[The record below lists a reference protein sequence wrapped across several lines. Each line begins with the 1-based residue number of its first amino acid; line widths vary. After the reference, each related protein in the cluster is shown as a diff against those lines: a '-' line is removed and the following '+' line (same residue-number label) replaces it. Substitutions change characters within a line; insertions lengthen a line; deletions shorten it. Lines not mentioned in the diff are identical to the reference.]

1 MEGALYRVVGR
12 YIFDDRGDAALS
24 KPLSMKN
31 LDWAV
36 LVFVLLFIVIYGIYK
51 SRKVK
56 TSESFLGGK
65 TNPWWMV
72 GLSIMATQA
81 SAITFLSTPGQA
93 YHDGL
98 GFVQFYFGLPLAMV
112 ILCVWVLPKFFKMNV
127 LTAYEYLE
135 KRFGLSTRILT
146 AILFLI
152 QRGLAAGITIFAPAI
167 ILSTILGWNLMLT
180 NIVIGSLVV
189 FYTLIGGTAAVSQT
203 QKQQMFVIFIGMF
216 LAFFLIVQNLPLD
229 LDDALLYS
237 GKMGKLNPVSFEF
250 NLNSRYNIWSAF
262 LGGTF
267 LFLSYFGTDQSQ
279 VQRYLTGKSLKEAR
293 LGLLFNGLFKIP
305 MQFFILFI
313 GVMVFVFFQ
322 FEKTPLNFNPLSQK
336 LQNNT
341 EYRALNT
348 EFNELHEAKKAKI
361 IEWKSEHSETV
372 MSELKVL
379 QAKEVTIRQDV
390 KKLIDTAAPEIESND
405 KDYVFIYYILNY
417 LPTGV
422 IGLLIAVIL
431 SAAMSS
437 TSSELNALAT
447 TTVVDIYKRNFAPD
461 ISEKKYLNMSR
472 LFTLM
477 WGMIAIFFAVNAS
490 LFENLIQAVNIIGS
504 LFYGV
509 ILGVFAIAFLF
520 PRIGG
525 KATMWSILIVEPII
539 ILLYFLDVKEIIEL
553 EFLWLNPIG
562 CLLMV
567 VSAWVL
573 QPMFKKE
580 AI

>member
-1 MEGALYRVVGR
+1 
-12 YIFDDRGDAALS
+12 
-24 KPLSMKN
+24 MKN
-31 LDWAV
+31 LDWAI
-36 LVFVLLFIVIYGIYK
+36 LIFVMLFIVIYGIYK
-51 SRKVK
+51 SKKVK

-98 GFVQFYFGLPLAMV
+98 GFVQFYFGLPIAMV

-167 ILSTILGWNLMLT
+167 ILSTILGWNLILT
-180 NIVIGSLVV
+180 NIVIGSLVTI
-189 FYTLIGGTAAVSQT
+189 YTLVGGTEAVSQT

-216 LAFFLIVQNLPLD
+216 LAFFLIVEKLPLD
-229 LDDALLYS
+229 LNDALLYS
-237 GKMGKLNPVSFEF
+237 GQMGKLNPVSFEF
-250 NLNSRYNIWSAF
+250 DMNNRYNIWSAF

-336 LQNNT
+336 LQSNT
-341 EYRALNT
+341 EYQTLNSGYDQIHEEKKQKIAL
-348 EFNELHEAKKAKI
+348 
-361 IEWKSEHSETV
+361 WKNDHSEKV
-372 MSELKVL
+372 MSELKIL
-379 QAKEVTIRQDV
+379 QSKEVEIRNDV
-390 KKLIDTAAPEIESND
+390 KNLIKKEAPEIESND

-417 LPTGV
+417 LPTGIV
-422 IGLLIAVIL
+422 GLLIAVIL

-447 TTVVDIYKRNFAPD
+447 TTVVDIYKRNFAPN
-461 ISEKKYLNMSR
+461 ISEKNYLNASR
-472 LFTLM
+472 LFTLL
-477 WGMIAIFFAVNAS
+477 WGMVAIFFAVNAS

-509 ILGVFAIAFLF
+509 ILGVFAIAFLL
-520 PRIGG
+520 PKIGG
-525 KATMWSILIVEPII
+525 KATMWSILIVEPVI
-539 ILLYFLDVKEIIEL
+539 ILLYFLDVKEIIQL

-562 CLLMV
+562 CLLMIACA
-567 VSAWVL
+567 SILHPIFRNEIA
-573 QPMFKKE
+573 
-580 AI
+580 

>member
-1 MEGALYRVVGR
+1 
-12 YIFDDRGDAALS
+12 
-24 KPLSMKN
+24 MKN

-36 LVFVLLFIVIYGIYK
+36 LVFVLLFIVVYGVYK
-51 SRKVK
+51 SRKIK
-56 TSESFLGGK
+56 TSDSFLGGK

-93 YHDGL
+93 FHDGL
-98 GFVQFYFGLPLAMV
+98 GFVQFYFGLPIAMV
-112 ILCVWVLPKFFKMNV
+112 VLCVWVLPKFFKMNV

-180 NIVIGSLVV
+180 NIVIGTLVTI
-189 FYTLIGGTAAVSQT
+189 YTLVGGTEAVSQT
-203 QKQQMFVIFIGMF
+203 QKQQMIVIFIGMF
-216 LAFFLIVQNLPLD
+216 LAFFLILENLPLD
-229 LDDALLYS
+229 LNDVLLYS
-237 GKMGKLNPVSFEF
+237 GAMGKINPVSFEF
-250 NLNSRYNIWSAF
+250 DMNNRYNIWSAF

-322 FEKTPLNFNPLSQK
+322 FEKTPLNFNPLSENLKSNAQYQK
-336 LQNNT
+336 FNS
-341 EYRALNT
+341 
-348 EFNELHEAKKAKI
+348 EFDQLHLDKKEKI
-361 IEWKSEHSETV
+361 AEWKNGHSETV
-372 MSELKVL
+372 MAELKVL
-379 QAKEVTIRQDV
+379 QAKEVTIREDV
-390 KKLIDTAAPEIESND
+390 KKLIDEKAPEIESND

-417 LPTGV
+417 LPTGIV
-422 IGLLIAVIL
+422 GLLIAVIL

-461 ISEKKYLNMSR
+461 ISEKKYLNASR

-477 WGMIAIFFAVNAS
+477 WGIVAIFFAVNAS

-504 LFYGV
+504 LFYGT

-525 KATMWSILIVEPII
+525 KATMWSILIVEPVI
-539 ILLYFLDVKEIIEL
+539 ILLYFLEVKEIIQL

-562 CLLMV
+562 CLLMIA
-567 VSAWVL
+567 SASML
-573 QPMFKKE
+573 QPMFGKE
-580 AI
+580 TT

>member
-1 MEGALYRVVGR
+1 
-12 YIFDDRGDAALS
+12 
-24 KPLSMKN
+24 MKQ
-31 LDWAV
+31 LDWIV
-36 LVFVLLFIVIYGIYK
+36 LVFVLLFIVIYGVYK

-56 TSESFLGGK
+56 TSASFLGGK

-72 GLSIMATQA
+72 GLGIMATQA

-93 YHDGL
+93 YNDGL
-98 GFVQFYFGLPLAMV
+98 GFVQFYFGLPIAMV

-167 ILSTILGWNLMLT
+167 ILSTILGWNLIFT
-180 NIVIGSLVV
+180 I
-189 FYTLIGGTAAVSQT
+189 FLIGGLVTIYTLVGGTEAVSQT
-203 QKQQMFVIFIGMF
+203 QKQQMIVIFIGMF
-216 LAFFLIVQNLPLD
+216 LAFFLILQKLPLD
-229 LDDALLYS
+229 LNDALLYS
-237 GKMGKLNPVSFEF
+237 GAMGKINPVNFKF
-250 NLNSRYNIWSAF
+250 NLNDRYNIWSAF

-336 LQNNT
+336 LKNNT
-341 EYRALNT
+341 EYQQLNV
-348 EFNELHEAKKAKI
+348 EFNKNFEQKEEKI
-361 IEWKSEHSETV
+361 SEWKNGHSEKV
-372 MSELKVL
+372 MSELKDL
-379 QAKEVTIRQDV
+379 QAKEITIRNEA
-390 KKLIDTAAPEIESND
+390 KKVITKNAPEIESND
-405 KDYVFIYYILNY
+405 KDYVFIYYILHY
-417 LPTGV
+417 LPTGIV
-422 IGLLIAVIL
+422 GLLIAVIL

-437 TSSELNALAT
+437 TSSELNSLAT

-461 ISEKKYLNMSR
+461 ISDKQYLNASR
-472 LFTLM
+472 VFTLI
-477 WGMIAIFFAVNAS
+477 WGMVAVFFAVNAS
-490 LFENLIQAVNIIGS
+490 LFENLIQAVNIVGS
-504 LFYGV
+504 LFYGT

-520 PRIGG
+520 PKIGG
-525 KATMWSILIVEPII
+525 KATMRSILIVEPMI
-539 ILLYFLDVKEIIEL
+539 ILLYFLDFKGIIKL

-562 CLLMV
+562 CFLMIGVASLLESTIRKV
-567 VSAWVL
+567 TV
-573 QPMFKKE
+573 
-580 AI
+580 

>member
-1 MEGALYRVVGR
+1 
-12 YIFDDRGDAALS
+12 
-24 KPLSMKN
+24 MKQ
-31 LDWAV
+31 LDWIV
-36 LVFVLLFIVIYGIYK
+36 LVFVLLFIVVYGIYK
-51 SRKVK
+51 SRQVK

-72 GLSIMATQA
+72 GLGIMATQA

-93 YHDGL
+93 YNDGL
-98 GFVQFYFGLPLAMV
+98 GFVQFYFGLPIAMV

-167 ILSTILGWNLMLT
+167 ILSTILGWNLIFT
-180 NIVIGSLVV
+180 NI
-189 FYTLIGGTAAVSQT
+189 LIGGLVTIYTIVGGTEAVSQT
-203 QKQQMFVIFIGMF
+203 QKQQMIVIFIGMF
-216 LAFFLIVQNLPLD
+216 LAFFLILQKLPLD
-229 LDDALLYS
+229 LNDALLYS
-237 GKMGKLNPVSFEF
+237 GSMGKINPVNFEF
-250 NLNSRYNIWSAF
+250 DLNNRYNIWSAF

-341 EYRALNT
+341 EYKNLNL
-348 EFNELHEAKKAKI
+348 EFEKNFDLKEKKIA
-361 IEWKSEHSETV
+361 EWKNGHSEKV
-372 MSELKVL
+372 MSELKNL
-379 QAKEVTIRQDV
+379 HAKEAEIRSNA
-390 KKLIDTAAPEIESND
+390 KKVIDKNAPDIESND
-405 KDYVFIYYILNY
+405 KDYVFIYYILHY
-417 LPTGV
+417 LPTGIV
-422 IGLLIAVIL
+422 GLLIAVIL

-447 TTVVDIYKRNFAPD
+447 TTVVDIYKRNFAPN
-461 ISEKKYLNMSR
+461 ISDKQYLNASR
-472 LFTLM
+472 FFTLM
-477 WGMIAIFFAVNAS
+477 WGIVAVFFAVNAS

-504 LFYGV
+504 LFYGT

-520 PRIGG
+520 PKIGG
-525 KATMWSILIVEPII
+525 KATMRSILIVEPVI
-539 ILLYFLDVKEIIEL
+539 ILLYFLDFKEVIEL

-562 CLLMV
+562 CLLMIGV
-567 VSAWVL
+567 ASLLESVMRKRL
-573 QPMFKKE
+573 
-580 AI
+580 I